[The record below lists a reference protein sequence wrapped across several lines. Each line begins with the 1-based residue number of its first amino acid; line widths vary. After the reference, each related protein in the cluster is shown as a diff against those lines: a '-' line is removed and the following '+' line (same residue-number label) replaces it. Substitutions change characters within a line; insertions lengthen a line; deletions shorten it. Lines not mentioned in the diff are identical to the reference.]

1 MKEIKN
7 KEGQTLH
14 IIYRKSDLEALDFRE
29 DISTE
34 KEFLQLA
41 AIKIPDNHKFRGHKH
56 LRLVRETDITQECW
70 IVIGGK
76 VKTFHYDEED
86 NLLEENILE
95 VGDATI
101 TFRGGHN
108 YQALE
113 DGALVYEIKT
123 GPYMGQAKDKTFL
136 NNE

>member
-41 AIKIPDNHKFRGHKH
+41 AIKIPANHKFRGHKH

-70 IVIGGK
+70 IVIGG
-76 VKTFHYDEED
+76 
-86 NLLEENILE
+86 LI
-95 VGDATI
+95 
-101 TFRGGHN
+101 
-108 YQALE
+108 
-113 DGALVYEIKT
+113 
-123 GPYMGQAKDKTFL
+123 
-136 NNE
+136 